1 MENTLFEKLG
11 GEAAVNT
18 AVEIFYDRILADDRI
33 KHFFSGTDMA
43 KQRNHQKRFLTYAFG
58 GAKQYDSNKGMRAAH
73 SRLVK
78 EKGLNDSH
86 FDIVVEHLGGTLL
99 GLGVAEDLVKEVTR
113 IAETVRNDVLNR

>member
-1 MENTLFEKLG
+1 MEKTLFEKLG
-11 GEAAVNT
+11 GETAVNT
-18 AVEIFYDRILADDRI
+18 AVDIFYDRLLADDRI

-58 GAKQYDSNKGMRAAH
+58 GSKQYDGKGMRTAH

-99 GLGVAEDLVKEVTR
+99 GLGVAEDLVKEVAR
-113 IAETVRNDVLNR
+113 IAETVRNDVLSR